1 MSEKPYHHG
10 NLKMELLEK
19 GLEFVDEHGVEELS
33 MRKLAEV
40 CGVSSAAPY
49 AHFQNKE
56 DFLIQAQR
64 FITEQFTETL
74 QECIA
79 TVKDKKKILLE
90 LGKRYVIFFY
100 ENPSYYHFLFSHGRV
115 ELTDYPPYQLFAE
128 VVDEAFSEMGVKKK
142 ARRKK
147 MLALWSMVHGL
158 AGLSGMKGVLDGDD
172 LEKEIE
178 GILNAV
184 EI

>member
-1 MSEKPYHHG
+1 MSEKTYHHG
-10 NLKMELLEK
+10 NLKRELIEK
-19 GLEFVDEHGVEELS
+19 GLAYVCEYGAENLS

-64 FITEQFTETL
+64 FITEQFTEML
-74 QECIA
+74 QECME

-90 LGKRYVIFFY
+90 LGKRYVLFFY
-100 ENPSYYHFLFSHGRV
+100 ENPSYYHFLFSHGRI
-115 ELTDYPPYQLFAE
+115 ELTEYSPYLLFADVAEE
-128 VVDEAFSEMGVKKK
+128 VFSEMGVKNK

-158 AGLSGMKGVLDGDD
+158 AGLTAMKGVLEGDD

>member
-19 GLEFVDEHGVEELS
+19 GLAFVDEHGVEDLS

-56 DFLIQAQR
+56 DFLIQAQQ

-74 QECIA
+74 QECIEN
-79 TVKDKKKILLE
+79 VKDQKKILVE
-90 LGKRYVIFFY
+90 LGKRYVLFFH

-115 ELTDYPPYQLFAE
+115 ELTEYPPYQLFANIAE
-128 VVDEAFSEMGVKKK
+128 EAFAEMGVKKK

-158 AGLSGMKGVLDGDD
+158 AGLTTMKGVLDGDD